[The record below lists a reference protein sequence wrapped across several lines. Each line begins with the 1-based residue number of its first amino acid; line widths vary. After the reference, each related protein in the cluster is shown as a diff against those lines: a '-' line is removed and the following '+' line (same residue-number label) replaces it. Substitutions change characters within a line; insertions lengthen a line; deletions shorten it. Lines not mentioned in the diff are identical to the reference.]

1 MLFNLVN
8 DGWIFRFLLLGFEES
23 MLLPAAVNTQV
34 FEGRVFSVL
43 FSILLRVGLLG
54 HAILGG

>member
-8 DGWIFRFLLLGFEES
+8 DGWIFRFEES
-23 MLLPAAVNTQV
+23 MLLPAAVNTQI

-43 FSILLRVGLLG
+43 FSIQLRVGLLG